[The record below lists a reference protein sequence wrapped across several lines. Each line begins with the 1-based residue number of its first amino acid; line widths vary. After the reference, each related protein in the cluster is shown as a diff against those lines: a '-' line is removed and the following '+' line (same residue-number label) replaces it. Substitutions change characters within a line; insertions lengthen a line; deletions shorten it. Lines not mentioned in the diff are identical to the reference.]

1 MLALRQ
7 TFTVHKTILQQC
19 TTYFDSNKL
28 FDTIAGQQG
37 LIFLND
43 EDPTVFKLFV
53 DWAYNGTV
61 QKPRTKIYIKS
72 QPSLVEI
79 GRLELELLTEFNG
92 SLKTLVSLYSLA
104 ERWEI
109 HNLMNRTI
117 DAIQDG
123 YLEFGTVFGPGLAAQ
138 IWQETKLDSTLRE
151 FCIASTVMHM
161 DRGCTKLRQEV
172 MTNCIVLPGYF
183 QGMLRWVSRNFHL
196 MGRRSKEVAEP
207 WNSNESFSMLH
218 RSKLCP
224 CHFHVHPAG
233 QAHKGHKS
241 CAVPF
246 IDCSHPGDDEKM
258 EGLDI
263 LNLVM
268 GSAMMG
274 CNLCDSE

>member
-1 MLALRQ
+1 M
-7 TFTVHKTILQQC
+7 
-19 TTYFDSNKL
+19 
-28 FDTIAGQQG
+28 AGQQR

-43 EDPTVFKLFV
+43 ENPKVFKLFV

-61 QKPRTKIYIKS
+61 QKPPTKIYIKS

-79 GRLELELLTEFNG
+79 DRLELELLTEFNG
-92 SLKTLVSLYSLA
+92 SLETLVSLYSLA

-123 YLEFGTVFGPGLAAQ
+123 YLEFGTVFGPGLAVQ

-172 MTNCIVLPGYF
+172 MTNCILLPGYF

-224 CHFHVHPAG
+224 CHFHVHPTG

-246 IDCSHPGDDEKM
+246 MDCSHPGDDEKM
-258 EGLDI
+258 EGLDV
-263 LNLVM
+263 LSLVM
-268 GSAMMG
+268 GSAMME